1 MRVWLTIRYRL
12 LDKRYGELVIEEIN
26 GLPIV
31 ILPEV
36 FNPVLLRSGEFL
48 AQFADTSDLRP
59 GTSVLDLGTG
69 SGVVAIFAAKRGASV
84 CAVDINPASVRCA
97 KINALL
103 NQVEDK
109 ITVMQG
115 DLFAPVEGQRF
126 DVIFFNPP
134 FHLGKPKNDQE
145 KAWRGLGVFESFS
158 SGLAGILAENGR
170 AFVLISSDG
179 DGEIL
184 LEHLANQGYSMTVAA
199 SKDYINEIMAV
210 YEIRPMASPLVGE
223 Q

>member
-1 MRVWLTIRYRL
+1 M
-12 LDKRYGELVIEEIN
+12 
-26 GLPIV
+26 
-31 ILPEV
+31 
-36 FNPVLLRSGEFL
+36 F
-48 AQFADTSDLRP
+48 
-59 GTSVLDLGTG
+59 
-69 SGVVAIFAAKRGASV
+69 
-84 CAVDINPASVRCA
+84 DINPASVRCA

-126 DVIFFNPP
+126 DVVFFNPP
-134 FHLGKPKNDQE
+134 FHLGTPKNDLE

-158 SGLAGILAENGR
+158 SGLAGILTENGR

-179 DGEIL
+179 DGDVL
-184 LEHLANQGYSMTVAA
+184 LEHLAKQGYSLTVVA

-210 YEIRPMASPLVGE
+210 YEIRPVTSPPVNE
-223 Q
+223 QQ